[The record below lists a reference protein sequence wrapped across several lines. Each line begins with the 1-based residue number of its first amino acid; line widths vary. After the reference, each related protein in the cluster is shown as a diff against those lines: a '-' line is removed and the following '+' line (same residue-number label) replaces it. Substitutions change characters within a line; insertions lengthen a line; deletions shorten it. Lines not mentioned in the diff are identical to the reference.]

1 MTSLQICGRD
11 LQWLYQHRKSLSNY
25 EDDVGKTRAKLLKY
39 IDELKHL
46 MGSVSWINVKD
57 MYESTLL
64 HYACECGDLE
74 LVVVLMG
81 LGASLVVKDQ
91 YGYTPVIWA
100 ALSNNLVLMK
110 FLLGMG
116 VSLYDCVTFQKLTVA
131 SYLPT
136 SLLEP
141 LLQFLLRD
149 CLITRTSE
157 AMMSVIAILQTKRVS
172 IEFLKDELVHL
183 HPDSCPDLKE
193 ILEETITP
201 PIHEE
206 H

>member
-1 MTSLQICGRD
+1 MSYIIGSVQKYGRH
-11 LQWLYQHRKSLSNY
+11 LQWLKENRKYRLDY
-25 EDDVGKTRAKLLKY
+25 EGDVRKTRKKLLKH
-39 IDELKHL
+39 IEELKHL
-46 MGSVSWINVKD
+46 MESVEWINLKD
-57 MYESTLL
+57 MYGSTLL

-100 ALSNNLVLMK
+100 ALSNNLVLME
-110 FLLGMG
+110 FLLGKG
-116 VSLYDCVTFQKLTVA
+116 VSLYDHVTFQKLTVA

-149 CLITRTSE
+149 CLITRTSD
-157 AMMSVIAILQTKRVS
+157 AMMSVIAILQTKHVS
-172 IEFLKDELVHL
+172 IEFLKGELTSL
-183 HPDSCPDLKE
+183 HPESCPDLKE
-193 ILEETITP
+193 MLEETITLP
-201 PIHEE
+201 L
-206 H
+206 